1 MAKAYA
7 DKNMIDFVVRNLL
20 SNALKFTKSGDTITL
35 DVKEDESH
43 LKVKIKDT
51 GIGMTSKQTEALI
64 NSTKENSSTPGTE
77 NEEGTGLGF
86 AICKDFIKRNNGV
99 ISIESKE
106 GKGSTFT
113 FTVTT
118 NLTRDSILRVS

>member
-1 MAKAYA
+1 
-7 DKNMIDFVVRNLL
+7 
-20 SNALKFTKSGDTITL
+20 
-35 DVKEDESH
+35 
-43 LKVKIKDT
+43 
-51 GIGMTSKQTEALI
+51 
-64 NSTKENSSTPGTE
+64 KENSSTPGTE

-113 FTVTT
+113 FTVPT